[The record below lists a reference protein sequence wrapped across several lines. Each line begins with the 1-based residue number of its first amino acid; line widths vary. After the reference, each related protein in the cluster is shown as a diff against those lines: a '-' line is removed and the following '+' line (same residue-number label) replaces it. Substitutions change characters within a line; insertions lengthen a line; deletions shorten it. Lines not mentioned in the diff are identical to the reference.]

1 MLSRDARH
9 KARLAPSWVSF
20 LFVPPANLWRA
31 DGVAWTK
38 KNANTKGAYT
48 IRYTSRHPLFEK
60 SSREFTLCSSYR
72 SYMDNDHTPNS
83 KRISSKRLPDQRN
96 NQINPTYNFSFFLN
110 PLDPSSSSS
119 SFSKLLSQLRIFYV
133 FKRSKLY
140 PTDLLN
146 VSLPVKIARAGWPR
160 GMEKLANAFI
170 FYEEGRAQR
179 AGLYGSALA
188 LHGGSVGFPP
198 RRERERNLSFDRDP
212 HGSLSRALYINYF
225 ERKRVE
231 RHGWRAPRLGQK
243 KITQVDS
250 RHRWPRFVTFTRV
263 SISISSLLIN
273 VIDLRYGYTARMDVI
288 LFEGSTRR

>member
-1 MLSRDARH
+1 M
-9 KARLAPSWVSF
+9 
-20 LFVPPANLWRA
+20 N
-31 DGVAWTK
+31 
-38 KNANTKGAYT
+38 
-48 IRYTSRHPLFEK
+48 
-60 SSREFTLCSSYR
+60 
-72 SYMDNDHTPNS
+72 NDHTPNS

-110 PLDPSSSSS
+110 PLDPSSSSSS

-188 LHGGSVGFPP
+188 LHGGSVGLSP
-198 RRERERNLSFDRDP
+198 RRERETFPSTEIPTDRSP
-212 HGSLSRALYINYF
+212 VPCILI
-225 ERKRVE
+225 
-231 RHGWRAPRLGQK
+231 
-243 KITQVDS
+243 
-250 RHRWPRFVTFTRV
+250 
-263 SISISSLLIN
+263 ISS
-273 VIDLRYGYTARMDVI
+273 GK
-288 LFEGSTRR
+288 G